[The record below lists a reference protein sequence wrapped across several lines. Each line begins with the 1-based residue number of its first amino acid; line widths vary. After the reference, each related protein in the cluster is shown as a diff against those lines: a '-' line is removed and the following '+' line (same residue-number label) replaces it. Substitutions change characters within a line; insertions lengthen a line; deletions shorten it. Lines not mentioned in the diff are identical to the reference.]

1 MDTNEKLLSSLFNI
15 GRLMRRE
22 IFMRDNFCGDI
33 SHSEI
38 EVLFFLKEAKIST
51 MKKISEF
58 LKIKPSSVTPVIERL
73 NKRRML
79 QRIPDKKD
87 RRLIYVSLTKNG
99 IKTLE
104 NKRKMVHENLK
115 KLFQKTSKKNKNE
128 LIKIINAIAKDYE

>member
-1 MDTNEKLLSSLFNI
+1 
-15 GRLMRRE
+15 MRRE